1 MDEILNLIES
11 VSEGFPSYFF
21 CQPSSKWVTFSNQG
35 KIMQQKERDVFCLY
49 FAVPM
54 VQWDSNPT
62 APTAIR
68 LWETF
73 TLTLRWGLFGV
84 FFLLLMISLVPSIS
98 LWEEARCRLL

>member
-1 MDEILNLIES
+1 
-11 VSEGFPSYFF
+11 
-21 CQPSSKWVTFSNQG
+21 
-35 KIMQQKERDVFCLY
+35 MQQKELDVLCLY

-84 FFLLLMISLVPSIS
+84 YQPTTKMRALYISLLSFQS
-98 LWEEARCRLL
+98 FRRYGAGT